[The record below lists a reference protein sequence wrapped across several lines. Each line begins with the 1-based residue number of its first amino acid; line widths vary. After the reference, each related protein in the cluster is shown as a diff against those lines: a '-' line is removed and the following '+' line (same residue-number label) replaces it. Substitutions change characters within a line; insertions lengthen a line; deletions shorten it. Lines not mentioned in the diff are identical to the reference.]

1 VVNSRLAELTGVIEH
16 NTVSEAMLA
25 ATEAAAA
32 SGGRVFP
39 CIVFRQGERI
49 MITTSFPYA
58 FVRNHVRSDS
68 AIKGESPR
76 GKTNR
81 PLLPDHVKSIQD
93 YMLDNARH
101 YIMPPVTLNVRKMP
115 TVHVH
120 RANTPTRTGH
130 MIVDDTTEFFVT
142 DGQHRIAAIS
152 GHNQSKRPVPGVIDM
167 EEDFREHGIAVQIIY
182 EPDLINIHQDFADA
196 AQTKPIPASLLATY
210 NMREPI
216 NRVLTRIVDES
227 FLKDRVEETSKTL
240 PKLSQYLFLLNQVR
254 QFVKELLFRDYAM
267 AEDMLERLAKERL
280 RTEADVEAFV
290 ATTLQFLDVLARE
303 MKPWNEIAQIR
314 PHTDAATRIPD
325 LRQQYVNLSASGL
338 VLIGRAG
345 HEIHKHTADPEERR
359 RLYVRLAREIDWRR
373 TGPLWAGTLLNAEGK
388 IQTQRSPVK
397 MAGNRVLEQLGLMP
411 VIDEASDGE

>member
-1 VVNSRLAELTGVIEH
+1 MVNARLSQLTDVIEH
-16 NTVSEAMLA
+16 NTVSEAMTA

-39 CIVFRQGERI
+39 CIVFRQGGRI
-49 MITTSFPYA
+49 MVTTSFPYA
-58 FVRNHVRSDS
+58 FVRNHVRADS

-81 PLLPDHVKSIQD
+81 PLLPDHVKSIQE
-93 YMLDNARH
+93 YMLDNSQH

-152 GHNQSKRPVPGVIDM
+152 GHNQSKRPVPGVIDLDD
-167 EEDFREHGIAVQIIY
+167 DFKEHGIAVQIIY
-182 EPDLINIHQDFADA
+182 EPDLVNIHQDFADA

-216 NRVLTRIVDES
+216 NRVLTKIVDGS
-227 FLKDRVEETSKTL
+227 FLNGRVEETSKTL
-240 PKLSQYLFLLNQVR
+240 PKLSQFLFLLNQVR
-254 QFVKELLFRDYAM
+254 QFVKELMFRDYAM
-267 AEDMLERLAKERL
+267 PEDTLERLAKERL
-280 RTEADVEAFV
+280 RTDADVEAFV
-290 ATTLQFLDVLARE
+290 ETTLQFLEVLARE
-303 MKPWNEIAQIR
+303 MKPWNEISQMR
-314 PHTDAATRIPD
+314 PHSDAATRIPD

-338 VLIGRAG
+338 VVIGRAG
-345 HEIHKHTADPEERR
+345 HEIHKFTADPVERQ
-359 RLYVRLAREIDWRR
+359 RLYVKLAREIDWRR
-373 TGPLWAGTLLNAEGK
+373 TGPLWQGTLLNSEGK

-397 MAGNRVLEQLGLMP
+397 MASNGVLLQLGLVP
-411 VIDEASDGE
+411 VQDELPDA